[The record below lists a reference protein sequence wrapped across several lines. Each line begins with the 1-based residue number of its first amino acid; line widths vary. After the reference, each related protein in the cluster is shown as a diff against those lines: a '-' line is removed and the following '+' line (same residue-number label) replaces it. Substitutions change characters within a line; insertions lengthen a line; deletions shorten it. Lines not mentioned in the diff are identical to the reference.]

1 MKIVIDA
8 FGGDNAPLCVID
20 GTIMALDKFKDLHV
34 VLTGDKEI
42 LTEKLK
48 NKKYDK
54 SRIEII
60 HAPEVITNDDVP
72 TDAIR
77 HKKNSSLVVALDYLK
92 NNEDCKGLISAGSTG
107 AVLTGGFLKIGRMKG
122 VSRPALAPLFPT
134 RTGGQVVLIDC
145 GANVD
150 CKPINLCHFALMG
163 SEYFKTMFNV
173 EHPRVALLSNGV
185 EDAKMSYYLANIKR
199 DVDINFDLNFRPMTS
214 ESSPKSLFLGAES
227 LPQTYVDGDEAPRLT
242 LRPYTCFT
250 RYDED
255 PIRWQTMASLMNPP
269 RVTGRD
275 IYVPFTIHGFG
286 RATSGGAGTSFT
298 FSMEDVLLSI
308 FSKTYR
314 YRKHNAKHAT
324 AWKNYLEPGL

>member
-1 MKIVIDA
+1 MRCGQYLYPHKSLTMAMAEHSVFA
-8 FGGDNAPLCVID
+8 ALVASHAARAGACVV
-20 GTIMALDKFKDLHV
+20 F
-34 VLTGDKEI
+34 
-42 LTEKLK
+42 
-48 NKKYDK
+48 
-54 SRIEII
+54 
-60 HAPEVITNDDVP
+60 
-72 TDAIR
+72 
-77 HKKNSSLVVALDYLK
+77 
-92 NNEDCKGLISAGSTG
+92 
-107 AVLTGGFLKIGRMKG
+107 
-122 VSRPALAPLFPT
+122 ALAVSWPCAALS
-134 RTGGQVVLIDC
+134 QVPPGSDSAIDSL
-145 GANVD
+145 D
-150 CKPINLCHFALMG
+150 LELP
-163 SEYFKTMFNV
+163 
-173 EHPRVALLSNGV
+173 
-185 EDAKMSYYLANIKR
+185 
-199 DVDINFDLNFRPMTS
+199 VDINFDLNFRPMTS